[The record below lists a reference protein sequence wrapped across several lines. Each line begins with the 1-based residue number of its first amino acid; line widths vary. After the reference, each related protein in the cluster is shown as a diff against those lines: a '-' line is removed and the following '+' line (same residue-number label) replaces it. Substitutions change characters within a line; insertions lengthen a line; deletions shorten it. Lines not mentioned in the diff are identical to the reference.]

1 MVTSLSSSQKKSIHH
16 GPAIRFV
23 TWVGLIANIVLV
35 GLKFF
40 AGVVGYS
47 QALVADAVHS
57 LSDTISDLAII
68 IGSYFWTKPADSDH
82 PYGHG
87 RIETVVTL
95 FVGTML
101 LLAGVGIIR
110 GAVLSLNEN
119 GEHRPGFVALIAALI
134 SVVIKEFLYR
144 WTKKEG
150 ERVNSPALI
159 ANAWHHRSDAFSSV
173 PALIAVLGTF
183 LAPEWVFLDQ
193 LGALIVSL
201 FIMHAAYQILQ
212 PGLMELTDSS
222 ASPEVCNEIKKIAE
236 SVSGVLQV
244 HGLRTR
250 FIGTRLHVDLHA
262 VVDGVLTV
270 RGGHDIAMAI
280 RRNVVAAGLDVD
292 DVVVHI
298 EPPEELH

>member
-1 MVTSLSSSQKKSIHH
+1 MIQPASPQRKSNDTGPSIRLVTGI
-16 GPAIRFV
+16 
-23 TWVGLIANIVLV
+23 GLFANIVLV

-40 AGVVGYS
+40 AGVVGHS

-57 LSDTISDLAII
+57 LSDTVSDLAVI

-82 PYGHG
+82 HYGHG

-119 GEHRPGFVALIAALI
+119 GQSRPGALALIAAII
-134 SVVIKEFLYR
+134 SIFIKEVLYR
-144 WTKKEG
+144 WTKREG
-150 ERVNSPALI
+150 DRIGSPALI

-173 PALIAVLGTF
+173 PAMLAVIGTF
-183 LAPEWVFLDQ
+183 LVPDWIFLDQ
-193 LGALIVSL
+193 VGALIVSL

-212 PGLMELTDSS
+212 PGLMELVDSS
-222 ASPEVCNEIKKIAE
+222 ASPKVLKEIQTIAE
-236 SVSGVLQV
+236 AVPGVLQI

-250 FIGTRLHVDLHA
+250 FIAARLHVDLHA

-270 RGGHDIAMAI
+270 RGGHDIADLI
-280 RRNVVAAGLDVD
+280 RRSVVGAGLDVD

>member
-1 MVTSLSSSQKKSIHH
+1 MLPDSSEINSTDH

-23 TWVGLIANIVLV
+23 TGVGLAANLVLV

-40 AGVVGYS
+40 AGVVGHS

-57 LSDTISDLAII
+57 LSDTVSDLAVI

-95 FVGTML
+95 FVGSML

-119 GEHRPGFVALIAALI
+119 GEHRPGFLALIAALLSI
-134 SVVIKEFLYR
+134 VIKEILFR
-144 WTKKEG
+144 WTKMEG
-150 ERVNSPALI
+150 ERISSPAMV

-173 PALIAVLGTF
+173 PVLVAVVGTF
-183 LAPEWVFLDQ
+183 LVPDWAFLDQ
-193 LGALIVSL
+193 IGALIVSL

-212 PGLMELTDSS
+212 PGLLELVDSS
-222 ASPEVCNEIKKIAE
+222 ASPEVRDKIQTISE
-236 SVSGVLQV
+236 TVSGVLQV

-250 FIGTRLHVDLHA
+250 FIGARLHVDLHA

-270 RGGHDIAMAI
+270 REGHNIADTI
-280 RRNVVAAGLDVD
+280 RRNVIRSGLDVD